1 MRREFPKVFEK
12 EDKEREMRRRR
23 YQEDGVEW
31 KEFED
36 GYPEIKPFSGDFLR
50 FDAQYYVDIMD
61 AANKDIRKQE
71 LKQKYFDQEV
81 VKDKVSEEKFESEF
95 GYKK

>member
-1 MRREFPKVFEK
+1 M
-12 EDKEREMRRRR
+12 
-23 YQEDGVEW
+23 
-31 KEFED
+31 
-36 GYPEIKPFSGDFLR
+36 R